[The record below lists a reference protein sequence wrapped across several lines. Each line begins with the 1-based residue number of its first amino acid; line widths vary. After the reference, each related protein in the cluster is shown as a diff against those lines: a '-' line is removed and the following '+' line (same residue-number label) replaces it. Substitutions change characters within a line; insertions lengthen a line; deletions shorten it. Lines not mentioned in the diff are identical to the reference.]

1 MEEIIHWLQQVE
13 QLARDVYKGA
23 ADSFSE
29 DQKFS
34 SFLSRLSQDE
44 DSHFDLMGS
53 TLQCMLEIKEHPVA
67 AITIDSSIKDRVEK
81 SLQESMKL
89 INRHALTRQDI
100 LDCIVKTEFSE
111 WNDIFLYVIKTFQE
125 YTKTFQYVAANI
137 QAHQKRIEKFLE
149 GLPDDLEVSED
160 IRTLPGIWEERVL
173 IVEDEQPFR
182 ELLTKFL
189 RKLAAIETASN
200 GQEALDKTKDHFFN
214 VVVSDIDMP
223 VMSGLEFYQKAIE
236 MDSNIGRHFLF
247 CSGKVTPEIENFFR
261 EHNLVWLEKPFRL
274 EQLKQAVL
282 DIINKTL

>member
-100 LDCIVKTEFSE
+100 LDCIVKAELSE
-111 WNDIFLYVIKTFQE
+111 WNDIFLYVINTFQK
-125 YTKTFQYVAANI
+125 YSKRFQYIAASI
-137 QAHQKRIEKFLE
+137 QAHKQRIEKFLE
-149 GLPDDLEVSED
+149 ELPIDLKVPED
-160 IRTLPGIWEERVL
+160 IHKLPRIWEQKFL
-173 IVEDEQPFR
+173 IVEDEAP
-182 ELLTKFL
+182 L
-189 RKLAAIETASN
+189 RKLFEAVFNKMGAVETATN
-200 GQEALDKTKDHFFN
+200 GQEGLDKLKDHFFN
-214 VVVSDIDMP
+214 VVISNIEMP
-223 VMSGLEFYQKAIE
+223 VLNGLEFYQKAVE
-236 MDSNIGRHFLF
+236 MDPIIGRHFLF
-247 CSGKVTPEIENFFR
+247 CSANVTSEIRAFLQENDLEFI
-261 EHNLVWLEKPFRL
+261 EKPFEL
-274 EQLKQAVL
+274 KQLKRAVQE
-282 DIINKTL
+282 IIDKTL